1 MSAAS
6 RPAATR
12 LAWLAGG
19 AWCYAL
25 LTALALVALLP
36 TLWVMVS
43 SLKTGAQIYS
53 GSSLIPDPLTTQGYR
68 DSFAQIHLQ
77 DSLLNS
83 LLYAV
88 CGTLGALTTALLAAY
103 PIARFRFPFRNG
115 IAGLFSLALA
125 VPVVGLATPE
135 FFIVRELGLFDT
147 KLGLILFYSALFFP
161 LSFVILRAFLLSL
174 PVETEEA
181 AMVDGAGYLT
191 ILIRVVMPLAR
202 PGLATVAVVVFIGIW
217 NEFFFANLLTASLGN
232 QNVQLALASF
242 HSQFG
247 FNVTGSLASATL
259 IMLVPIVAF
268 LILQRQVISGL
279 TAGANR

>member
-1 MSAAS
+1 VIESG
-6 RPAATR
+6 RPLGRR
-12 LAWLAGG
+12 LASLAGG
-19 AWCYAL
+19 AGCYAL
-25 LTALALVALLP
+25 LGVLAAIALVP
-36 TLWVMVS
+36 TVWVMVS

-53 GSSLIPDPLTTQGYR
+53 GSSLVPRPLTFQGYR
-68 DSFAQIHLQ
+68 DSFGQIHLQ
-77 DSLLNS
+77 HFVFNS

-103 PIARFRFPFRNG
+103 PIARFRFPFRDG
-115 IAGLFSLALA
+115 VAGMFSLALA

-174 PVETEEA
+174 PAETEEA

-191 ILIRVVMPLAR
+191 ILTRVVIPLAR

-217 NEFFFANLLTASLGN
+217 NEFFFANLFTASLGN

-242 HSQFG
+242 RSQFG
-247 FNVTGSLASATL
+247 FNVTGTLASATL
-259 IMLVPIVAF
+259 IMLVPILAF
-268 LILQRQVISGL
+268 LVLQRQVISGL
-279 TAGANR
+279 TAGASR